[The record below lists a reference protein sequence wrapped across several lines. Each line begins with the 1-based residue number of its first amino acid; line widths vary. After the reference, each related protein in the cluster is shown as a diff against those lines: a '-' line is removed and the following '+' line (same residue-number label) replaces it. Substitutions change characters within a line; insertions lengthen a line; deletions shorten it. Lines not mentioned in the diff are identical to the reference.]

1 MTKAYEFDGWQIGGM
16 PALVRAGTDHAEVG
30 LKKSPTD
37 PTTSDDDFLWSNG
50 WARDFWAGALT
61 PLHFS
66 IRAAEFD
73 SNHREWRS
81 VQGLS
86 AAAALPLFKYRAG
99 TAYINSEVEAEHL
112 KTLMPPGW
120 RAGMLGTTHP
130 DERSAILAAPVDP
143 LRTARAVIGMHV
155 LRGGAGIR
163 SWLTYARALL
173 VERSAAELDG
183 PSADALA
190 ALDDESLIAHAQ
202 VVSDY
207 FAELNLTLWF
217 GFYIYAPWAMNA
229 LAWMLGSWR
238 RGGPDTGTVLN
249 DLARGLPRPSA
260 LGRER
265 QEIWELGRSI
275 ADSPTLR
282 DAFEDGGEAGFL
294 ERLEASDEGREFL
307 ARYRT
312 FLHEFGHLGS
322 ADRDL
327 YHPRRS
333 EDPGLVYGAL
343 RIVMRADLSRSP
355 ATLAAAQRETRRRTV
370 AEATAQIAA
379 GPFGGIRARLFG
391 AVLGYVEDF
400 WTLRDDQR
408 HAAERV
414 VMAKKRAWR
423 EIGRRLRERAALA
436 EADDFYFLSAAEN
449 IALLR
454 GRRPDLDDLGAT
466 VAARRADFERMLGGE
481 VAVPMYLRGDQPEA
495 EATAPEAAAAGT
507 RLGATPLSGG
517 LVVATARVVRNLGE
531 LDRLERDDVLI
542 ATSTDP
548 GWSAAFLIAGGVI
561 VEGGGALSF
570 PGRMSREHEVP
581 AVVLTNA
588 TKIVPDGA
596 RVELDADSGTVT
608 VVRLP

>member
-1 MTKAYEFDGWQIGGM
+1 MAGTYDFDGWATGGM
-16 PALVRAGTDHAEVG
+16 PAAVPAGTDHAEVG
-30 LKKSPTD
+30 LKKSPAD

-81 VQGLS
+81 VQGLN

-99 TAYINSEVEAEHL
+99 TAYINSGVEAEHL
-112 KTLMPPGW
+112 RTLMPPAW

-130 DERSAILAAPVDP
+130 DERAAILAAPVDP
-143 LRTARAVIGMHV
+143 LRTARAVAGMHL
-155 LRGGAGIR
+155 LRGGAGVR
-163 SWLTYARALL
+163 SWLTYARELL

-183 PSADALA
+183 PSAAALA
-190 ALDDESLIAHAQ
+190 ELDDESLIRHAA
-202 VVSDY
+202 VVSAY

-229 LAWMLGSWR
+229 LAWMLGAWR
-238 RGGPDTGTVLN
+238 RGGADTGAVLN

-265 QEIWELGRSI
+265 QEIWELGRAV

-282 DAFEDGGEAGFL
+282 AAFEEGDAGSFL
-294 ERLEASDEGREFL
+294 GLLEGSEEGREFL
-307 ARYRT
+307 VRYGA
-312 FLHEFGHLGS
+312 FLEDFGHLGS

-343 RIVMRADLSRSP
+343 RIVMRADPSRSP
-355 ATLAAAQRETRRRTV
+355 ADLAAAQRATRERTV
-370 AEATAQIAA
+370 ADVGAQIAA

-414 VMAKKRAWR
+414 VMAKKRAWLD
-423 EIGRRLRERAALA
+423 IGRRLHERGALA
-436 EADDFYFLSAAEN
+436 AADDFFFLSAAEN
-449 IALLR
+449 VALLH
-454 GRRPDLDDLGAT
+454 GRRTGLEDLGAT
-466 VAARRADFERMLGGE
+466 VAARREDFERMLGGE
-481 VAVPMYLRGDQPEA
+481 VAVPMYLRGAEPEA
-495 EATAPEAAAAGT
+495 EATAPAAASAGT
-507 RLGATPLSGG
+507 RLEAGPLGG
-517 LVVATARVVRNLGE
+517 GRTTATARVVRHLGD
-531 LDRLERDDVLI
+531 LDRLGRGEILV

-548 GWSAAFLIAGGVI
+548 GWSAAFLLAGGVI

-581 AVVLTNA
+581 AAVLPFA
-588 TKIVPDGA
+588 TRIVPDGA
-596 RVELDADSGTVT
+596 TVELDADAGTVT
-608 VVRLP
+608 VVARP